1 MKKLITVCMFVF
13 TVVWLQAQTLTWD
26 IKFFKV
32 ETWETL
38 PINQI
43 IRMETGENF
52 TISITPAS
60 DCYAY
65 IFCYDSER
73 DIAVILNEL
82 LKGGNETYLDRFE
95 VGGAAGTDT
104 FYVIM
109 SLARQTRL
117 ESLIQTFSS
126 NPSQQN
132 GNSLYREVVSLQN
145 SSSGLGEPASTFI
158 ASGGTSRGSS
168 VEYATRFSEKNMYV
182 RAISIRH

>member
-1 MKKLITVCMFVF
+1 MKKLVTVCLFVF
-13 TVVWLQAQTLTWD
+13 AAVWLQAQTLTWD
-26 IKFFKV
+26 IKFFKIA
-32 ETWETL
+32 TWETL

-43 IRMETGENF
+43 IRMETGEGF

-73 DIAVILNEL
+73 DITVIMDGLM
-82 LKGGNETYLDRFE
+82 KAGNETYLDRFE
-95 VGGAAGTDT
+95 VGGPSGIDT
-104 FYVIM
+104 FYVVM

-117 ESLIQTFSS
+117 ENLIQIFNS

-132 GNSLYREVVSLQN
+132 GNTLYREVVSLQN
-145 SSSGLGEPASTFI
+145 SSSGLGEPASVFI